1 MVDCTCVVPVGSAVV
16 VVLAAEPSAEPAAS
30 VVPSVCA
37 SAEEDW
43 ASCFA
48 AATAASVARVVARLG
63 SPGKL
68 GSSMRCGVYV
78 YGNVVSETKFVADSS
93 RIERSWLA

>member
-1 MVDCTCVVPVGSAVV
+1 MVDCTCVVPVGSVV
-16 VVLAAEPSAEPAAS
+16 VVVAAASAELAAS
-30 VVPSVCA
+30 VLAPSPWASVAAEDCA
-37 SAEEDW
+37 S
-43 ASCFA
+43 CLA

-68 GSSMRCGVYV
+68 GSSMCCGVYV
-78 YGNVVSETKFVADSS
+78 YGNVVSETKLVADSS